1 MPGQIVQIGDAP
13 PHDARN
19 IPQEMPVSD
28 RPQNDYSAA
37 WFVIEANENGGD
49 KAQLALAVAGLTI
62 WRPFDVHRD
71 PTRGRHGKPRRDIR
85 TARFGRYFFIRCAM
99 TDDLAAAVRTTTG
112 VADILGAKDTGKPL
126 PVADAQIDW
135 LKAHRPEDSRATD
148 HLPRLKDRI
157 RINEGPF
164 AGFEGVVTAV
174 DRKGVLKVEIEI
186 FGRPSPMI
194 VESGHVEIVFRAK
207 PSAISAYAKKAA

>member
-1 MPGQIVQIGDAP
+1 MPGQIGQIGDAP

-19 IPQEMPVSD
+19 IPQEMPVSNC
-28 RPQNDYSAA
+28 QQTTNAA
-37 WFVIEANENGGD
+37 WFVVECQENGGD

-62 WRPFDVHRD
+62 WRPFDVKRD
-71 PTRGRHGKPRRDIR
+71 PTRGRNGKPRRDIR
-85 TARFGRYFFIRCAM
+85 HPRFGRYFFFRCRM
-99 TDDLAAAVRTTTG
+99 TDDLAAAVRSTTG
-112 VADILGAKDTGKPL
+112 IAEILGAKDTGKPL
-126 PVADAQIDW
+126 PLADAQIDW
-135 LKAHRPEDSRATD
+135 LKAHKADDKPSE

-164 AGFEGVVTAV
+164 AGFEGVVMAV
-174 DRKGVLKVEIEI
+174 DRKGVLKVEVDL
-186 FGRPSPMI
+186 FGRPSPFI

>member
-1 MPGQIVQIGDAP
+1 MKIETA
-13 PHDARN
+13 
-19 IPQEMPVSD
+19 SD
-28 RPQNDYSAA
+28 HPKTIHAAA
-37 WFVIEANENGGD
+37 WFVIEASENGGD

-62 WRPFDVHRD
+62 WRPFDVQRD

-85 TARFGRYFFIRCAM
+85 TPRFGRYFFIRCAM

-112 VADILGAKDTGKPL
+112 VADILGAKDSGKPL
-126 PVADAQIDW
+126 PVSDDQIEW
-135 LKAHRPEDSRATD
+135 LKTHRPEDRGAD

-157 RINEGPF
+157 RIKEGPF
-164 AGFEGVVTAV
+164 AGFKGLVTAV
-174 DRKGVLKVEIEI
+174 DRKGVLKVEVEI

-207 PSAISAYAKKAA
+207 PSAISAYAKKVA